1 MDTPSPG
8 EATPTASTTNSP
20 SVSEMQLEQER
31 TPSDSKS
38 KAMTDLEKKEMNRLA
53 QREFRKRKAQKFKE
67 LEAKVSEL
75 TNSNVCVNCLSN
87 QTKMFEAIDRANR
100 LEGVVAELLKQNHL
114 LKSMVPD
121 FGFTLPA
128 VSMPFVVDAL
138 PTFQLQNS
146 VPPGSLDP
154 TAASLFNNVYAGS
167 GSGRSSPAIAANAD
181 AINFEMMLDF
191 PPYPNN
197 IE

>member
-1 MDTPSPG
+1 MMDSPSPG
-8 EATPTASTTNSP
+8 GATPTASTTNSP
-20 SVSEMQLEQER
+20 SVSEMHLEQQER
-31 TPSDSKS
+31 TPSDSKAR
-38 KAMTDLEKKEMNRLA
+38 AMTDLEKKEMNRLA

-67 LEAKVSEL
+67 LQAKVSEL

-128 VSMPFVVDAL
+128 VSMPFVDPL
-138 PTFQLQNS
+138 PTFQLQNTG
-146 VPPGSLDP
+146 PGNLDP
-154 TAASLFNNVYAGS
+154 TASLFNNVYAGS
-167 GSGRSSPAIAANAD
+167 GSGRSSPAIAANAE
-181 AINFEMMLDF
+181 AVNFGMMLDF

-197 IE
+197 LE

>member
-20 SVSEMQLEQER
+20 SVSEMQLLEQER

-38 KAMTDLEKKEMNRLA
+38 RAMTDLEKKEMNRLA

-67 LEAKVSEL
+67 LQAKVSEL

-100 LEGVVAELLKQNHL
+100 LEGVVAELLKQNNL
-114 LKSMVPD
+114 LKSMVPE
-121 FGFTLPA
+121 FGFTLPV
-128 VSMPFVVDAL
+128 VSMPFVDTL
-138 PTFQLQNS
+138 PTFQLQNT
-146 VPPGSLDP
+146 VPGSLDP
-154 TAASLFNNVYAGS
+154 SAAASLFNNVYAGG

-181 AINFEMMLDF
+181 ALNFEMMLDF